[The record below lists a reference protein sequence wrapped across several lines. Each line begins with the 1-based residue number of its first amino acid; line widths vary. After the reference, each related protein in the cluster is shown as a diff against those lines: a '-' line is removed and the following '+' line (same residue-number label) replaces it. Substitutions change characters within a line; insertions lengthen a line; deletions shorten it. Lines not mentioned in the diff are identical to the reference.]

1 MSDNAPQAGAQDTPA
16 PNGHDQSYTVTDT
29 ESAARALN
37 GLLFDPPEAR
47 EDEREP
53 SRDQPQSSEPERQD
67 DTGAAQQPPTD
78 DRDRGQS
85 EAAQGQT
92 SPPIEAPQSWPAESK
107 AAFSKLPPDLQQTV
121 LQRES
126 QREAALTQRA
136 QEAAE
141 ALRLHDG
148 ERQAA
153 LAQRAD
159 YLESLQKMAL
169 VVMPEYQALQN
180 VDWQRVQAES
190 PAEFTRLQALERG
203 VRQKMA
209 WIEQEW
215 QNRVQQ
221 NQQLQQQV
229 LQQVLEEQRG
239 LLANAMPD
247 YGDEARAAP
256 LRRDLGLYLRDV
268 GGFTPQEINGTYDH
282 RLVLIATKA
291 MLYDR
296 QNAAARTADTK
307 RANPPARVQRPGNA
321 PSGEDG
327 GSPRALQERVRT
339 FGRSNSVRDAGRLL
353 DEIFSS

>member
-1 MSDNAPQAGAQDTPA
+1 MSDAIQQETPA
-16 PNGHDQSYTVTDT
+16 PNGHDQTTYTVTDT
-29 ESAARALN
+29 ESAAAALN

-47 EDEREP
+47 PDDEREP
-53 SRDQPQSSEPERQD
+53 RQDQPPSSREDE
-67 DTGAAQQPPTD
+67 TGAAQPPPTD
-78 DRDRGQS
+78 DQDGGQS
-85 EAAQGQT
+85 EAAQ
-92 SPPIEAPQSWPAESK
+92 PPIEAPQSWPAEAK
-107 AAFSKLPPDLQQTV
+107 AAFTKLPPDLQQTV

-141 ALRLHDG
+141 ARRLHDT

-169 VVMPEYQALQN
+169 LVMPEYQALQQ

-190 PAEFTRLQALERG
+190 PAEFTRLQALELG
-203 VRQKMA
+203 VKQKMA

-215 QNRVQQ
+215 QGRVQQ
-221 NQQLQQQV
+221 NQKMQQEI
-229 LQQVLEEQRG
+229 LQQVLAEQRG
-239 LLANAMPD
+239 LLTKVMPD
-247 YGDEARAAP
+247 YADEARAAP
-256 LRRDLGLYLRDV
+256 LRRDLGVYLRDV

-282 RLVLIATKA
+282 RLVVMATKA

-296 QNAAARTADTK
+296 QNTAARTADTK

-327 GSPRALQERVRT
+327 GGGRTLQERVRQ
-339 FGRSNSVRDAGRLL
+339 FGRTNSVRDAGRLL
-353 DEIFSS
+353 DEILS